1 MLGSLPT
8 SPFLIEIPIRK
19 VFRYVWG
26 KRDCFQGRMM
36 IDRQQHKPLSSDS
49 MLFKKLFMMGED
61 GHYGSTEESQKKEN
75 PSEWLATNIQTRD
88 VSWPKFPWIE
98 CEWDFTFH
106 HLRETWNPWM
116 TIFPIYWDFEWI
128 RSKFLCEFIWIHWN
142 SWNRARTGFHNH
154 NLELKWNVI
163 QWNAKN
169 CFQEWI
175 FYKHEFTHPS
185 LICR

>member
-1 MLGSLPT
+1 MYEGRETAFKGEWWSIDNST
-8 SPFLIEIPIRK
+8 NHFLRIVCFSKSYLWWEKMATIWTYGGVTK
-19 VFRYVWG
+19 EG
-26 KRDCFQGRMM
+26 KSFG
-36 IDRQQHKPLSSDS
+36 
-49 MLFKKLFMMGED
+49 
-61 GHYGSTEESQKKEN
+61 
-75 PSEWLATNIQTRD
+75 EWLATNIQTRD

>member
-61 GHYGSTEESQKKEN
+61 GHYMDLRRSHKRRKILRRVVSYQYSNRSVANLKVGLHIEHEEV
-75 PSEWLATNIQTRD
+75 WINISSIWQLLSIVCHHFNAAGEIWKPFQRPQTSINEGHDDD
-88 VSWPKFPWIE
+88 VVLR
-98 CEWDFTFH
+98 TF
-106 HLRETWNPWM
+106 
-116 TIFPIYWDFEWI
+116 
-128 RSKFLCEFIWIHWN
+128 
-142 SWNRARTGFHNH
+142 
-154 NLELKWNVI
+154 
-163 QWNAKN
+163 
-169 CFQEWI
+169 
-175 FYKHEFTHPS
+175 
-185 LICR
+185 